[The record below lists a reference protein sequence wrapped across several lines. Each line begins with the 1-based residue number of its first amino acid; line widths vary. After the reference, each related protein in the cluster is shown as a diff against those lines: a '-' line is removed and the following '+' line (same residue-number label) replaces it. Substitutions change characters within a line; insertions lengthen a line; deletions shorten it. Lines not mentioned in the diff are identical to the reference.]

1 MSSSANRTS
10 NRDHSA
16 TRFAIFDIGTNSVRL
31 DVYEITS
38 ERSFKRIHRER
49 LMVRLGEGL
58 FARKNVLSQKVITR
72 VLDACNYFAQ
82 IMSLLRTQYCFA
94 FATSALREAR
104 NAKSLIKKVATQ
116 TGIHIMVISGI
127 EESRLIARGVLA
139 NEKLP
144 RGRFAIVD
152 IGGGSTEII
161 LVREKKICWSKSFPL
176 GAARVAQL
184 FQGKTSYQA
193 SAYAQKILNAVPKD
207 FKPKVLLGSSGSIR
221 SILKLARKINGQQK
235 MTPALLSH
243 FVGEIAEMS
252 RKEILALPGIEWKR
266 AEILVSGGL
275 LLKEVAYALGV
286 EQIRGTEYALRD
298 GVLDLLQ
305 TKGKKALRA
314 PHAKRLS
321 PREPI
326 DYPHDAIETAVA
338 TTLRLFA
345 AEHKLTRLVSSLVVP
360 LTKALVEAWR
370 MGSPNIPELLF
381 VLATSF
387 CSSKLKD
394 QELLLLK
401 MASFAIVNGKSNTRK
416 ALRLLSKESRRKV
429 LWLALLSRASVIFV
443 RGSAGG
449 TAPTIS
455 IKRSKTTTFVNVKG
469 RELLSL
475 QYEQLSDK
483 FEGLTGKLLQSRVM
497 A

>member
-1 MSSSANRTS
+1 
-10 NRDHSA
+10 
-16 TRFAIFDIGTNSVRL
+16 
-31 DVYEITS
+31 
-38 ERSFKRIHRER
+38 
-49 LMVRLGEGL
+49 
-58 FARKNVLSQKVITR
+58 
-72 VLDACNYFAQ
+72 
-82 IMSLLRTQYCFA
+82 MSLLRTQYCFA

-252 RKEILALPGIEWKR
+252 RLHRTSSIIL
-266 AEILVSGGL
+266 
-275 LLKEVAYALGV
+275 
-286 EQIRGTEYALRD
+286 
-298 GVLDLLQ
+298 
-305 TKGKKALRA
+305 
-314 PHAKRLS
+314 
-321 PREPI
+321 
-326 DYPHDAIETAVA
+326 
-338 TTLRLFA
+338 
-345 AEHKLTRLVSSLVVP
+345 
-360 LTKALVEAWR
+360 
-370 MGSPNIPELLF
+370 
-381 VLATSF
+381 
-387 CSSKLKD
+387 
-394 QELLLLK
+394 
-401 MASFAIVNGKSNTRK
+401 RK
-416 ALRLLSKESRRKV
+416 ARNPRRHSY
-429 LWLALLSRASVIFV
+429 LHH
-443 RGSAGG
+443 
-449 TAPTIS
+449 
-455 IKRSKTTTFVNVKG
+455 
-469 RELLSL
+469 
-475 QYEQLSDK
+475 
-483 FEGLTGKLLQSRVM
+483 
-497 A
+497 